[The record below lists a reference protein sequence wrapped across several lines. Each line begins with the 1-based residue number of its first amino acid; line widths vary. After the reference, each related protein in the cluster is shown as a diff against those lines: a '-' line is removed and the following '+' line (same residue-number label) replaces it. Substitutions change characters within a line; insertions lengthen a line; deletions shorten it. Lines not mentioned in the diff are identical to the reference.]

1 MELIAA
7 IGARR
12 KDVVRVVV
20 AAVAKEAVNDGF
32 WPASQFLGKTVYR
45 VYCRPVRE
53 AGRSNKQTSL
63 SGKCTGL
70 AVLKRLNSISGIPL
84 IQFWICRLGT
94 FQFSRGG
101 SADIELGMLN
111 RGKRLFYPRE
121 LIADTMPEQ
130 TIGLLPM
137 HIGVHWT

>member
-20 AAVAKEAVNDGF
+20 ATVAKEAANDGF

-45 VYCRPVRE
+45 VYCHPARG

-84 IQFWICRLGT
+84 IQFWTYHLGISP
-94 FQFSRGG
+94 FLRED
-101 SADIELGMLN
+101 SADLELDPLY
-111 RGKRLFYPRE
+111 RG
-121 LIADTMPEQ
+121 
-130 TIGLLPM
+130 TI
-137 HIGVHWT
+137 

>member
-20 AAVAKEAVNDGF
+20 AAVAKEAANDGF

-53 AGRSNKQTSL
+53 AGRSNNQTSL

-84 IQFWICRLGT
+84 IQFWSYLLGM

-101 SADIELGMLN
+101 SAETELGTSS
-111 RGKRLFYPRE
+111 RGTK
-121 LIADTMPEQ
+121 
-130 TIGLLPM
+130 
-137 HIGVHWT
+137 

>member
-1 MELIAA
+1 MEAVA
-7 IGARR
+7 VTRARR
-12 KDVVRVVV
+12 GGAAMVAA
-20 AAVAKEAVNDGF
+20 AAVAVEAANDGF